1 MRFLWLAAALVL
13 ATCIALGGP
22 LRAVELVDLDDSH
35 TITAPASDEFIATT
49 ASKPVAPPRC
59 NGTLPAQPLTFGPG
73 RLAIVELFRPP
84 QAA

>member
-13 ATCIALGGP
+13 ATSIALGGP
-22 LRAVELVDLDDSH
+22 LRAVDVVDLDDSD

-49 ASKPVAPPRC
+49 ASKPVAPAPC
-59 NGTLPAQPLTFGPG
+59 DGQLLALPLTFGPG

-84 QAA
+84 QA